1 MLLALV
7 PVLGTVVLVLSTHG
21 DPQGWQTVLL
31 CLLAVAAVGVT
42 LIDDFRR
49 RLK

>member
-7 PVLGTVVLVLSTHG
+7 PILGAVVLMLLTHG
-21 DPQGWQTVLL
+21 DPKGWQTVLL
-31 CLLAVAAVGVT
+31 CLLAVVALGVI

-49 RLK
+49 RPK